1 MNRFLSTLLGT
12 LLVAVALTGGSVTAH
27 AQDDKAVAVS
37 AEEDPYLQT
46 CDLADRSR
54 CHRFTKARQY
64 YFELNPDASEEE
76 WLKMERLLRPFTNP
90 AKMAEIM
97 ADPARVAKWMA
108 GLSSPDAVHLMM
120 RCSQEPIMWN
130 TWMRTFTDPDIMMQ
144 AMLPFMN
151 PLTYFKWAF
160 APMDPNVY
168 AGFAPLADP
177 KLYTAWSDKLAQ
189 PKYYEPLY
197 SWMYPQWS
205 IDRMAW
211 AMNPETYGNLFVWW
225 AQAFAYP
232 TQASAT
238 GSPSPN
244 PSDL

>member
-1 MNRFLSTLLGT
+1 MNRILNALLGT
-12 LLVAVALTGGSVTAH
+12 LAAAAIGLGSLPVS
-27 AQDDKAVAVS
+27 AQDDNALSVA
-37 AEEDPYLQT
+37 AEEDSYLQT

-54 CHRFTKARQY
+54 CHRFTKAKQY
-64 YFELNPDASEEE
+64 YFELNPDASQEE
-76 WLKMERLLRPFTNP
+76 WLDMERLLRPFTNP

-97 ADPARVAKWMA
+97 ADPARMAQWMA

-130 TWMRTFTDPDIMMQ
+130 TWMRTFTDPEIMMQ

-168 AGFAPLADP
+168 AGFAPLAEP
-177 KLYTAWSDKLAQ
+177 ELYSAWGDKLAQ

-232 TQASAT
+232 TQASAP
-238 GSPSPN
+238 GSPSA
-244 PSDL
+244 DQGGL

>member
-1 MNRFLSTLLGT
+1 MNSFLNSLLGT
-12 LLVAVALTGGSVTAH
+12 LVAAVFILGSLPVFAQEEKAL
-27 AQDDKAVAVS
+27 S
-37 AEEDPYLQT
+37 ASLEEDSYLKT

-54 CHRFTKARQY
+54 CHRFTKAKHY
-64 YFELNPDASEEE
+64 YFELNPDASQEE
-76 WLKMERLLRPFTNP
+76 WLDMEGLLRPFTNP

-97 ADPARVAKWMA
+97 ADPARMAKWMA

-130 TWMRTFTDPDIMMQ
+130 TWMRTFTDPEIMMQ

-160 APMDPNVY
+160 APMDQNVY

-177 KLYTAWSDKLAQ
+177 ELDTAWGNRLAQ

-197 SWMYPQWS
+197 SGMYPQWS
-205 IDRMAW
+205 NDRMAW
-211 AMNPETYGNLFVWW
+211 AMNPETYGNMFVWW
-225 AQAFAYP
+225 TQAFTYP
-232 TQASAT
+232 TQVPAT
-238 GSPSPN
+238 GSPSPK
-244 PSDL
+244 SSGS